1 MVDAASLS
9 FAGGGGGFDY
19 SGMANLSGNGVTFFN
34 TDDPLASSSAK
45 RPCGAFSLSG
55 NGILSFTAP
64 TSGTWKNM
72 LFWQDPACTQTFTYG
87 GGNNTTAGVIYLPT
101 AQLSI
106 SGGGNLGA
114 IQVIVDTFK
123 YSGSAPLTIDYTN
136 YVQATPPRLALV
148 E

>member
-1 MVDAASLS
+1 
-9 FAGGGGGFDY
+9 
-19 SGMANLSGNGVTFFN
+19 
-34 TDDPLASSSAK
+34 
-45 RPCGAFSLSG
+45 
-55 NGILSFTAP
+55 
-64 TSGTWKNM
+64 M